1 MSEMIKNLEFVLA
14 DTYVLYTKIQN
25 FHWNVRGECFVMW
38 HTFFETLYKELQNVI
53 GPLAERTRQLG
64 GLVNGSMRSFLAN
77 ASLEEARGDETAR
90 EMVAALTHDY
100 EKLIQLLRGTVGVA
114 HGTSD
119 IVTEDFLTSYLA
131 LCEKALWM
139 LKSSASKA

>member
-1 MSEMIKNLEFVLA
+1 
-14 DTYVLYTKIQN
+14 
-25 FHWNVRGECFVMW
+25 MW

-53 GPLAERTRQLG
+53 DPLAERTRQLG

-119 IVTEDFLTSYLA
+119 IVTEDFFEEISTV
-131 LCEKALWM
+131 CKT
-139 LKSSASKA
+139 